1 MKNTKYKKWCDPKWW
16 HFQLKIVPKWL
27 DACIS
32 MPSLFCDCIMRTELK
47 CRYLNDINWHNN
59 KSLTLCTV
67 YFGHWTHK
75 SKTTRHALT
84 SKRAWHKKKHKYYKS
99 YYNLIDWIDSK
110 VLSNCSLPKK
120 INMRKMLYFWGHT
133 PSHPSGF
140 FLSMEFFIFRLICR
154 LHLGVMTV
162 RERAHIT
169 YRKTEKMWPKRCE
182 TTISWSP
189 QSLAAEHHFF
199 LLLFVA
205 DTFFPILEETKG
217 TKPNSKHIFSS
228 SAGSMFWM
236 FKHTTYSNCFWCK
249 CTYHSIRSVHLT
261 MTKHEFGLWD
271 ERARRNNGIRW

>member
-1 MKNTKYKKWCDPKWW
+1 
-16 HFQLKIVPKWL
+16 
-27 DACIS
+27 
-32 MPSLFCDCIMRTELK
+32 
-47 CRYLNDINWHNN
+47 
-59 KSLTLCTV
+59 
-67 YFGHWTHK
+67 
-75 SKTTRHALT
+75 
-84 SKRAWHKKKHKYYKS
+84 
-99 YYNLIDWIDSK
+99 
-110 VLSNCSLPKK
+110 
-120 INMRKMLYFWGHT
+120 MRKMLYFWGHT

-169 YRKTEKMWPKRCE
+169 YRKTKKMWPKRCE

-199 LLLFVA
+199 FVA
-205 DTFFPILEETKG
+205 FCRRYFFPILEETKG

-249 CTYHSIRSVHLT
+249 CTYHSIRSFTWQWRSMSSGCEMREREET
-261 MTKHEFGLWD
+261 MAFGDSDSLGNKIH
-271 ERARRNNGIRW
+271 ARHPWHIPAKEYGHKRENRKQMKMCLVCVFAV